1 MHTEYF
7 VPASFDFGVGV
18 GVGVF
23 RNMYLTADTIKFI

>member
-7 VPASFDFGVGV
+7 VPVSFYFGL
-18 GVGVF
+18 GVF